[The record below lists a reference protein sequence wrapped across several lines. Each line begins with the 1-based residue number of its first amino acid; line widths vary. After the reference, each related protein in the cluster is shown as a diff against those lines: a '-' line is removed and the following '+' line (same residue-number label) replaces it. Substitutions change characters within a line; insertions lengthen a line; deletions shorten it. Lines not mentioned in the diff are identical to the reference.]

1 MERLVLVHYSF
12 NSNRFFTKETREV
25 NFSASYLHQTVTGV
39 RKKKK
44 KKGLKMLVF
53 TIIMNIRPSLLCVVV
68 REQLKREGHDIY
80 TYIVLSVHVSVCF
93 LNSSMKML

>member
-1 MERLVLVHYSF
+1 MWKDLSSCIRVLILTD
-12 NSNRFFTKETREV
+12 FFTKETREV
-25 NFSASYLHQTVTGV
+25 NFSASYLHQTVAGV
-39 RKKKK
+39 RKK

-68 REQLKREGHDIY
+68 REQLKREGPDIY